1 MTHIKKFV
9 GDRVRVLDGADIPNY
24 TGGWYAG
31 DEYTPLMS
39 EYVGQVATVIE
50 VIDMLKTKDG
60 EERRGCRLGGL
71 QSAIEEHPEDW
82 IFDERGLALI
92 SRSK

>member
-9 GDRVRVLDGADIPNY
+9 GDRVRVLDGADIPDY
-24 TGGWYAG
+24 MGGWVANFG
-31 DEYTPLMS
+31 IMHLMD

-50 VIDMLKTKDG
+50 VITVMKDG
-60 EERRGCRLGGL
+60 EERRGCRLAGL
-71 QSAIEEHPEDW
+71 VSATDEHPEEW

-92 SRSK
+92 GRSK

>member
-1 MTHIKKFV
+1 MTHIRKHV

-24 TGGWYAG
+24 TGGWFACM
-31 DEYTPLMS
+31 E
-39 EYVGQVATVIE
+39 EFVGQVATVIE
-50 VIDMLKTKDG
+50 VIDATETKDG
-60 EERRGCRLGGL
+60 EEIRGCCLAGL
-71 QSAIEEHPEDW
+71 QSTIDEHPEDW